1 MAAAQG
7 LDDAA
12 RELNSA
18 AIHLLRGLKAVDRR
32 SGLTPARLSALSVL
46 VFVGAMPVG
55 RLAEIEDVASPT
67 MTRIVDGLEELGLAR
82 RASHPVN
89 GRIRMVE
96 PTPRGTARMRRARD
110 ARVRAIVAA
119 LEASPTRG
127 RTAIVRAAGALARL
141 PARLAGPDR

>member
-1 MAAAQG
+1 MLLFRMAAAQG

-67 MTRIVDGLEELGLAR
+67 MTRIVDGLE
-82 RASHPVN
+82 
-89 GRIRMVE
+89 
-96 PTPRGTARMRRARD
+96 
-110 ARVRAIVAA
+110 
-119 LEASPTRG
+119 
-127 RTAIVRAAGALARL
+127 
-141 PARLAGPDR
+141 